1 MTASADKFLETFF
14 SKLLPTDFKSD
25 RVLDAFYTA
34 YNHQL
39 TLEPIGLFQFFT
51 SYITRNKQIDDANYK
66 SEVKKI
72 YASIMHEMLNPVDI
86 VDDDNP
92 RLRLTEVKEDSVS
105 PMRHINTS
113 SKIKYKLSKLHALS
127 VICEYI
133 KMSFIVTNDTP
144 DIETRQ
150 EDVDFRNNT
159 TIGIAEE
166 IIAEKGSLPVAIKDV
181 DFERRNAIIEIWHSC
196 ENKCVKFIEKDA
208 LAEILKKVYIFDCS
222 ELTTQ
227 SKQLSTYADDTDDN
241 LPSELLNSLCTNQ
254 QYKTIVSVLRS
265 NVLTESMNRSRQKI
279 KNLMV
284 VSENQFN
291 TGGNTEQGFE
301 SNITPIYLSS
311 SYCLSLNRA
320 SYVYPLNNNIV
331 IYSPSVLVF
340 KDHTKKNYPILGP
353 TAGCSISVLTSAP
366 MFRPKLNVS
375 IDKYEFDQK
384 LFLPTS
390 KYINSQLVEQQLINI
405 FNMALFFNYSIV
417 IIDDRGP
424 LYSYS
429 PIHHTAQIMASVINR
444 YKSRFAEIIVC
455 VPDDKLYSIYTQYIN

>member
-1 MTASADKFLETFF
+1 MTANADKFLETFF

-34 YNHQL
+34 YDHQVK
-39 TLEPIGLFQFFT
+39 LEPIGLFQFFT
-51 SYITRNKQIDDANYK
+51 SYVTRNKQIDDANYK
-66 SEVKKI
+66 TEVKKL

-92 RLRLTEVKEDSVS
+92 RLRLTESKEASAMPV
-105 PMRHINTS
+105 RHVNTA
-113 SKIKYKLSKLHALS
+113 SKIKYKLSKIHALS

-159 TIGIAEE
+159 TIGIVEE
-166 IIAEKGSLPVAIKDV
+166 IIAEKGSLPVAVKDM
-181 DFERRNAIIEIWHSC
+181 DFERRNAIIEIWHAC

-222 ELTTQ
+222 ELTMQ
-227 SKQLSTYADDTDDN
+227 SKQLSTYTDDTDDN
-241 LPSELLNSLCTNQ
+241 LPYEVLNSIYSHQ
-254 QYKTIVSVLRS
+254 QYKTVVSVVNS
-265 NVLTESMNRSRQKI
+265 DVLTESMNRSRQKI

-301 SNITPIYLSS
+301 SNITPVYLSS

-320 SYVYPLNNNIV
+320 SYVYPLTNNIV

-340 KDHTKKNYPILGP
+340 KDHTKTNYPILGP
-353 TAGCSISVLTSAP
+353 TSGCSISVLTSAP
-366 MFRPKLNVS
+366 MFRPKLNVA
-375 IDKYEFDQK
+375 IDKYMFDQK
-384 LFLPTS
+384 LFLTTTR
-390 KYINSQLVEQQLINI
+390 YVNYLLVEQQLVNI

-429 PIHHTAQIMASVINR
+429 PIHHTAQIMATVINR
-444 YKSRFAEIIVC
+444 YKSKFAEIIVC
-455 VPDDKLYSIYTQYIN
+455 VSDDKIYPIYAQYIN